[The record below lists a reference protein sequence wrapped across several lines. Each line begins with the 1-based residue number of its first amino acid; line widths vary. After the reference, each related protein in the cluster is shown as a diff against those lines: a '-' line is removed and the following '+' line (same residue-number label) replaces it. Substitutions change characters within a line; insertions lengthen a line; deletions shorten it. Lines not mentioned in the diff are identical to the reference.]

1 MTATSS
7 GTSKHALAFVFITVL
22 LSMIGMGI
30 VIPIMPDLISELT
43 GLEKSAA
50 AKYNG
55 YLISVYALM
64 QFLMAPFLGAL
75 SDRFGRRPV
84 LLMSLL
90 AYSIDY
96 MVMALAPTYAL
107 LFVGRAAAGAF
118 AATYATASAFIAD
131 ISPPEKRAG
140 NFGLL
145 GAAFGLGF
153 IIGPAI
159 GGWVGDFN
167 PRYPFFLASA
177 VIFANLIFGYFVF
190 PETVTDANRRA
201 FDWKR
206 ANPLGGL
213 ISVSHHKLVLGVLFC
228 HFLIQTAHHALPATW
243 AFFTSVKYG
252 WSASQVGNSLSYVGI
267 TAAFVQGYLT
277 RKLMP
282 KVGEVRAVFIGGAGM
297 IAALTGYAFFSP
309 EGWMIYAWITVGAI
323 GGFMMPAMQAIM
335 SRVTPPDAQGE
346 LQGAVASVMS
356 LTMIFSPWMMTQ
368 IFSAFTARSGL
379 PYLPGAPF
387 ALSALIL
394 FAALIVFLF
403 TTRSAPEKM
412 AAPESKP
419 PAAS

>member
-1 MTATSS
+1 MTASPAEPT
-7 GTSKHALAFVFITVL
+7 KHALVFVFITVL

-43 GLEKSAA
+43 GLDKSAA

-107 LFVGRAAAGAF
+107 LFFGRAAAGAF

-167 PRYPFFLASA
+167 PRYPFFLAST

-206 ANPLGGL
+206 A
-213 ISVSHHKLVLGVLFC
+213 
-228 HFLIQTAHHALPATW
+228 
-243 AFFTSVKYG
+243 
-252 WSASQVGNSLSYVGI
+252 
-267 TAAFVQGYLT
+267 
-277 RKLMP
+277 
-282 KVGEVRAVFIGGAGM
+282 
-297 IAALTGYAFFSP
+297 
-309 EGWMIYAWITVGAI
+309 
-323 GGFMMPAMQAIM
+323 
-335 SRVTPPDAQGE
+335 
-346 LQGAVASVMS
+346 
-356 LTMIFSPWMMTQ
+356 
-368 IFSAFTARSGL
+368 
-379 PYLPGAPF
+379 
-387 ALSALIL
+387 
-394 FAALIVFLF
+394 
-403 TTRSAPEKM
+403 
-412 AAPESKP
+412 
-419 PAAS
+419 